1 MRLKDNLEGFARAV
15 RIEVSSLRAAIPED
29 VSSLTAAID
38 DLEDTVGELY
48 DEINEIT
55 DLVVLLENQLL

>member
-29 VSSLTAAID
+29 VSALTVAIG
-38 DLEDTVGELY
+38 DLQDIVGETY
-48 DEINEIT
+48 DEINDLA
-55 DLVVLLENQLL
+55 DLVVLFENQLL